1 MAKDSNKGKFFED
14 GLRIRI
20 KGKPS
25 VDSEIGVASPSSA
38 LVNILNCA
46 SSGKYIDLTE
56 FQQFRTIGADRNE
69 QYRCYDE
76 MAQDAIIASALEM
89 YADDATQY
97 NAKGEII
104 WAESENTDVARFANR
119 LINILGLNEDAWSH
133 IYALV
138 KYGDCYLQLFKDDEE
153 INDLVTNNVNASGVE
168 TAVNRTGSRLEEYI
182 EMVANPARMFDL
194 ASRGKTVGFV
204 EVELYDNID
213 NSPTFQNYTYNTND
227 NNIRVYDP
235 KKYVH
240 IMLNPNTNRFPE
252 KFTIDIPTSDK
263 EGISKSITTSY
274 DVKRGKS
281 ILYDVYKIYREIQLM
296 EDSILLNRVTRSSI
310 IRLLQIEVG
319 DMPQNQVEQ
328 LLHRVKRLVEQKNFM
343 DKDAGTFSSS
353 ASPAPIDNVL
363 YIPTRDGK
371 GTISMSNLGGDVDVK
386 SIADMDYFKNKL
398 FGALKIPKQFLGE
411 DEGGGFSGGTSL
423 TKLDA
428 RYART
433 IKRIQN
439 AYISGITTLINLFAL
454 SKGLTQYVNAFTIR
468 MVSPST
474 TEEAERDETFNNRID
489 IVDRFL
495 GLIPEDMISPKK
507 RKEILVYYISKYFNE
522 PDVAQ
527 MIEEDDTLDE
537 VPEDELDDMDMES
550 HGGGGGFSSPSTDID
565 FDMGGGGDEDF
576 GAPEDIGGSEPDVGG
591 APEPDVDMGDIEI

>member
-25 VDSEIGVASPSSA
+25 VDSEIGVASSSSA

-138 KYGDCYLQLFKDDEE
+138 KYGDCYLQLYKDDEE
-153 INDLVTNNVNASGVE
+153 IADLITNNVNASGVE

-263 EGISKSITTSY
+263 EGISKSVTASY

-550 HGGGGGFSSPSTDID
+550 HGEGGGFSSPSTDID
-565 FDMGGGGDEDF
+565 FDIGGGDDEDF

-591 APEPDVDMGDIEI
+591 APEPDIDTGDIEI